1 MLLSVVVLAGLFGCS
16 EEVVRTETREQLH
29 VNETMLG
36 EAGLAYYWHASQ
48 QVPLAPGETI
58 DRLIL
63 LDENLYVMTDRAAL
77 IAVDAAVGKQ
87 RWRVTVSLAGRKV
100 YAPSHI
106 DNIPLRE
113 EVWTDTVTDPPDA
126 KQFPRI
132 NAVVVNDLAHM
143 LLIDRESGKIHRD
156 IKFDRTSA
164 TNAGVCD
171 EERFYYPG
179 LDTMCNCVNLMIG
192 QVIWWQ
198 SYTGLADVP
207 LRTYAGHVY
216 AGTNAGQM
224 QCMTAGNVGMRKW
237 TLKFDSPVVAPFHVG
252 PKGLFFAVGNQ
263 VRAHDAISGV
273 KLWEPVYV
281 DGVIADAMQLS
292 STTIYQHARGDGLYA
307 INLTSGE
314 VRWHRPGGRKVLAVM
329 DGQAYVLDTDENLH
343 VMNEITG
350 EITATVPMAGFDF
363 FAANTQSP
371 AIYAATRSGQI
382 YCIRKSEAG
391 RLTAEML
398 QQD

>member
-1 MLLSVVVLAGLFGCS
+1 GSWYA
-16 EEVVRTETREQLH
+16 H
-29 VNETMLG
+29 
-36 EAGLAYYWHASQ
+36 Q

-58 DRLIL
+58 QRLVL
-63 LDENLYVMTDRAAL
+63 LDDNLYVMTDQAAL

-100 YAPSHI
+100 YTPSHV
-106 DNIPLRE
+106 DNMPLRE
-113 EVWTDTVTDPPDA
+113 EVWTDTVA
-126 KQFPRI
+126 KAPEAEQFPRI
-132 NAVVVNDLAHM
+132 NAVAVNDLAHM
-143 LLIDRESGKIHRD
+143 LLIERESGKIYRD

-179 LDTMCNCVNLMIG
+179 LDNMCNCYNLMLG

-198 SYTGLADVP
+198 SYTGLAEVP
-207 LRTYAGHVY
+207 LRTYAGRVY
-216 AGTNAGQM
+216 VGTSDGRM
-224 QCMTAGNVGMRKW
+224 QCMTGGSVGIRKW
-237 TLKFDSPVVAPFHVG
+237 TLTFDRPILAPFHVG
-252 PKGLFFAVGNQ
+252 PRGLFFAVGNQ
-263 VRAHDAISGV
+263 VRAHDAISGL

-281 DGVIADAMQLS
+281 DGVIEDGMQLS
-292 STTIYQHARGDGLYA
+292 GTTLYQHARGDGLYA
-307 INLTSGE
+307 INLTNGE
-314 VRWHRPGGRKVLAVM
+314 VRWHRPGGWMVLAVM
-329 DGQAYVLDTDENLH
+329 DGQAYVLDTDANLH

-350 EITATVPMAGFDF
+350 EVTASVPMARFDF
-363 FAANTQSP
+363 FVPNTQSP

-382 YCIRKSEAG
+382 YCIRKSDAG

>member
-16 EEVVRTETREQLH
+16 HEVVRTETKAQLH
-29 VNETMLG
+29 LSETTLG
-36 EAGLAYYWHASQ
+36 EAGLAYYWYAHQ

-58 DRLIL
+58 QRLVL
-63 LDENLYVMTDRAAL
+63 LDDNLYVMTDQAAL

-100 YAPSHI
+100 YTPSHV
-106 DNIPLRE
+106 DNMPLRE
-113 EVWTDTVTDPPDA
+113 EVWTDTVA
-126 KQFPRI
+126 KAPEAEQFPRI
-132 NAVVVNDLAHM
+132 NAVAVNDLAHM
-143 LLIDRESGKIHRD
+143 LLIERESGKIYRD

-179 LDTMCNCVNLMIG
+179 LDNMCNCYNLMLG

-198 SYTGLADVP
+198 SYTGLAEVP
-207 LRTYAGHVY
+207 LRTYAGRVY
-216 AGTNAGQM
+216 VGTSDGRM
-224 QCMTAGNVGMRKW
+224 QCMTGGSVGIRKW
-237 TLKFDSPVVAPFHVG
+237 TLTFDRPILAPFHVG
-252 PKGLFFAVGNQ
+252 PRGLFFAVGNQ
-263 VRAHDAISGV
+263 VRAHDAISGL

-281 DGVIADAMQLS
+281 DGVIEDGMQLS
-292 STTIYQHARGDGLYA
+292 GTTLYQHARGDGLYA
-307 INLTSGE
+307 INLTNGE
-314 VRWHRPGGRKVLAVM
+314 VRWHRPGGWMVLAVM
-329 DGQAYVLDTDENLH
+329 DGQAYVLDTDANLH

-350 EITATVPMAGFDF
+350 EVTASVPMARFDF
-363 FAANTQSP
+363 FVPNTQSP

-382 YCIRKSEAG
+382 YCIRKSDAG